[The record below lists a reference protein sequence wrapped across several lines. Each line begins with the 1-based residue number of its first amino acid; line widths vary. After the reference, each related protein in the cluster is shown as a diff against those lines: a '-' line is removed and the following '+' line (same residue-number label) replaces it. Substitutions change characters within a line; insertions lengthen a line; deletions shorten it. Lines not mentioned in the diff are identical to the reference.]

1 MFQFLVD
8 IDCLNEIFEY
18 LEEDRNTLHSCL
30 LVNRLWCEIAVRI
43 LWRDS
48 QYYST
53 FTFRTLIACL
63 PNESKE
69 VLHKN
74 GIIIP
79 PPTSKPPIFNYASFC
94 KTLADSKILIKICQ
108 LFQQFSLSENILH
121 NILIV
126 EQEIYKLFMKQ
137 ISSLKTLNVLGI
149 RNANFTNYPG
159 AENCLKNLSELHC
172 NSYYTCPDFFYQL
185 SQICHD
191 LQILSIKLEGI
202 ISDGLADLISVQ
214 KNLKWLKLTQYF
226 YCTSIT
232 DIIPSLTKISNSLI
246 KFDFLYNLDQYIPLL
261 FITKF
266 INLQEII
273 LSFEGTKSFED
284 FEKLQYFSFSQLQI
298 LDIRHKCP
306 KFEFLIHFLE
316 INGETLKEF
325 YAGERFSVC
334 DHSLNLAVSKF
345 CPNLRKLSVGFK
357 SDELETVNHL

>member
-1 MFQFLVD
+1 MSQLLAG
-8 IDCLNEIFEY
+8 CLNKIFEF
-18 LEEDRNTLHSCL
+18 LEDDDITLRACL
-30 LVNRLWCEIAVRI
+30 LVNHFWCEISVKI
-43 LWRDS
+43 LWRNVLN
-48 QYYST
+48 YNIGN
-53 FTFRTLIACL
+53 FRTLIACL
-63 PNESKE
+63 PNKSKE
-69 VLHKN
+69 ILQKN

-79 PPTSKPPIFNYASFC
+79 TSTTTPKPPMFNYASFC
-94 KTLADSKILIKICQ
+94 KV
-108 LFQQFSLSENILH
+108 LSINQVNNNIENLLSISSQNNLND
-121 NILIV
+121 NIHIMK
-126 EQEIYKLFMKQ
+126 QEIYKLFMKQ